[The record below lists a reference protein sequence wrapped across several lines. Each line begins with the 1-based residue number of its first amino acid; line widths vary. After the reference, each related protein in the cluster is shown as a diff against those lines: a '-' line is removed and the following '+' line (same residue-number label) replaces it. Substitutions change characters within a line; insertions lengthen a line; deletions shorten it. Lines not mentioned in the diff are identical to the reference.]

1 MNNPSTK
8 IAKKVVTEVTFRES
22 TSTTDD
28 LRYFKLKYD
37 SEGAGRFFV
46 LTDNE
51 KDGLEIYLS
60 HPDDF
65 KLMWETAKEMWE
77 QGSIYAEAEGF

>member
-1 MNNPSTK
+1 MNDQSMK

-28 LRYFKLKYD
+28 IRYFKLRYE
-37 SEGAGRFFV
+37 SEGAGRFFA
-46 LTDNE
+46 LTDDE
-51 KDGLEIYLS
+51 KDGVAIYLH

-65 KLMWETAKEMWE
+65 KLMWETAKELWE
-77 QGSIYAEAEGF
+77 QGSIYAESEGF

>member
-1 MNNPSTK
+1 MNDQSMK

-28 LRYFKLKYD
+28 IRYFKLKYE

-46 LTDNE
+46 LTDDAN
-51 KDGLEIYLS
+51 DGVAIYLN

-65 KLMWETAKEMWE
+65 KMIWEAAKELWE
-77 QGSIYAEAEGF
+77 QGSIYADSEGF